1 MPNKILI
8 TGGSGLV
15 GNHLSKLLVE
25 AGHQVAHLSRSVS
38 GSEPFPTF
46 KWDIR
51 KGEIDE
57 AAFDGV
63 THIVHLAGAGVA
75 DKKWTP
81 ERKKVILDSR
91 IKSTELLFAYASKLD
106 LNLKSYIS
114 ASAIGLYPYNDEV
127 WAYEQTDPGD
137 GFLPD
142 VVKEWEKSADLFQGV
157 ASVAKV
163 RIGVVLSPEGGAMA
177 EIVKPIKMFVG
188 APLGSGQ
195 QVMSWIHIHDLA
207 GIFQFIIEEEIQGV
221 FNATAPN
228 PATNA
233 ELTRCIARALQKPL
247 ILPNVPAFVMKM
259 MLGEMAEIVLKGCK
273 VSPAKILTAG
283 FNFEFPELDN
293 AVKNLLGKN

>member
-15 GNHLSKLLVE
+15 GNHLSNLLTE
-25 AGHQVAHLSRSVS
+25 AGHQVVHLSRNVS
-38 GSEPFPTF
+38 GNEPYPTF
-46 KWDIR
+46 KWDIH

-57 AAFDGV
+57 TAFDQV

-75 DKKWTP
+75 DKKWTD

-91 IKSTELLFAYASKLD
+91 IKSTELLFTYASKLD

-127 WAYEQTDPGD
+127 WAYEHTDPGE

-142 VVKEWEKSADLFQGV
+142 VVKEWEKAADLFQGV

-177 EIVKPIKMFVG
+177 EIARPIKMFAG

-207 GIFQFIIEEEIQGV
+207 GIFKFIIEEEIQGV
-221 FNATAPN
+221 FNATSPN

-233 ELTRCIARALQKPL
+233 QLTRCIARALQKPL
-247 ILPNVPAFVMKM
+247 ILPKVPAFVMKM
-259 MLGEMAEIVLKGCK
+259 MLGQMAEIVLKGSK
-273 VSPAKILTAG
+273 VSSAKIQTAG
-283 FNFEFPELDN
+283 FNFKFPELDE
-293 AVKNLLGKN
+293 AVKDLLGKK

>member
-25 AGHQVAHLSRSVS
+25 AGHQVAHLSRNIS
-38 GSEPFPTF
+38 GNETFPTF
-46 KWDIR
+46 KWDIQ

-57 AAFDGV
+57 TAFDQV

-75 DKKWTP
+75 DKKWTD

-91 IKSTELLFAYASKLD
+91 IKSAELLFKYVSKLD

-114 ASAIGLYPYNDEV
+114 ASAIGLYPYNDEA

-137 GFLPD
+137 GFLPH

-177 EIVKPIKMFVG
+177 EIAKPIKMFVG
-188 APLGSGQ
+188 APLGDGKQ
-195 QVMSWIHIHDLA
+195 MTSWIHIHDLA
-207 GIFQFIIEEEIQGV
+207 GIFKFIVEEGLEGV
-221 FNATAPN
+221 FNATAPK

-233 ELTRCIARALQKPL
+233 QLTRSIARALQKPL
-247 ILPNVPAFVMKM
+247 ILPNVPAFAMKM
-259 MLGEMAEIVLKGCK
+259 MLGQMAEIVLKGCK
-273 VSPAKILTAG
+273 VSSAKIQTAG
-283 FNFEFPELDN
+283 FKFKFPELDE
-293 AVKNLLGKN
+293 AVKHLVRKN